1 MLRNLLLDWS
11 GTLVDDLPP
20 VIGATNRVLEAHGR
34 PPLSREDFRR
44 HFRLPFTEFYAE
56 CLPGIPFAGLEELF
70 HRHFVELQDEVTPLP
85 GLREFLDFCRASGRR
100 LFLLSSMKREHF
112 EVQSA
117 NLGLRNYF
125 EHPYVGIIDKRAK
138 IRGILEAHD
147 LAREETAFVGDMI
160 HDVETARH
168 GGVMSIAVL
177 TGYDTMEKLTPARPD
192 VVVSSLHE
200 LRRLLQHDLY
210 ARPLPAVGALISHR
224 GKYLMIRTRKWS
236 NKWGIPGGKIER
248 GEEAETAVRREVLE
262 ETGLELRELRFAMVQ
277 DCVDSGE
284 FHRPAHF
291 LLLNYT
297 AESTGGPVRLNDE
310 AEEFCWVGAR
320 EALAM
325 DLNRPTRILFKQVLA
340 S

>member
-44 HFRLPFTEFYAE
+44 HFRLPFTEFYDE
-56 CLPGIPFAGLEELF
+56 FLPGVPFPALEVLF
-70 HRHFVELQDEVTPLP
+70 HRHFIELQDSVTPLP
-85 GLREFLDFCRASGRR
+85 GLREFLDFCRGSGRR
-100 LFLLSSMKREHF
+100 LFLLSSIKREHF
-112 EVQSA
+112 EVQA
-117 NLGLRNYF
+117 ENLGLRDCF
-125 EHPYVGIIDKRAK
+125 EHPYVGVRDKRAK
-138 IRGILEAHD
+138 IREILEAQA
-147 LAREETAFVGDMI
+147 LVREETAFVGDMI

-168 GGVMSIAVL
+168 GGIMSIAVL

-192 VVVSSLHE
+192 VVVSSLDE

-210 ARPLPAVGALISHR
+210 ARPLPTVGALISHR
-224 GKYLMIRTRKWS
+224 GRFLMVRTRKWS

-262 ETGLELRELRFAMVQ
+262 ETGLELREVRFAMVQ
-277 DCVDSGE
+277 DCVDPGE

-297 AESTGGPVRLNDE
+297 AEATGDAVRLNDE
-310 AEEFCWVGAR
+310 AEEFCWVGLD

-325 DLNRPTRILFKQVLA
+325 DLNRPTRILLEKKRTP
-340 S
+340 